1 MLRGFLGRGT
11 DHWSHDRELNPR
23 PHPYH
28 GCALP
33 TELSWRFC
41 SGLNLVD

>member
-1 MLRGFLGRGT
+1 MDTSFDNLE
-11 DHWSHDRELNPR
+11 WSHDRGLNPR

-33 TELSWRFC
+33 TELSRRNR
-41 SGLNLVD
+41 LNFSTLSRV